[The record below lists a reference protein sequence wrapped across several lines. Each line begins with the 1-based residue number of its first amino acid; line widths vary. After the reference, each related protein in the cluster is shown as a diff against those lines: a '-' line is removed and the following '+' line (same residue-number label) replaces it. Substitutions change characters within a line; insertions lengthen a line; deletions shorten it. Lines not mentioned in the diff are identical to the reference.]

1 MFDRISVQSH
11 KHTYEVRFEDDF
23 ARALIEHIRD
33 GDVVVIDAN
42 VLKLYSDRLSPIL
55 EKAKHVVIEP
65 SEEVKSYQGLTPFI
79 ENLIE
84 SGFRKNNRLIAV
96 GGGITQDVTAFTA
109 SILFRGVDWIF
120 YPTTLLAQA
129 DSCIGSKTSINFGKH
144 KNQLGGFYPPV
155 DIVIDLGFLDTLSS
169 LDFRSG
175 MGEMLHY
182 YFVSGEEDFERMC
195 AEYDAAFEDKEVL
208 YGLIHHSLDF
218 KRGYIER
225 DEYDEGPRNVF
236 NYGHSFGHA
245 IESLTNYA
253 VPHGIAVSFGMDI
266 ANHVSAKKKFI
277 THDLRMRMQVPLK
290 KNWGDVRLN
299 NVNVDDL
306 VAALRMDKKAVG
318 SEVHVILTKGLG
330 NMFKA
335 PLEINDEVCGWLS
348 ECLESYS

>member
-1 MFDRISVQSH
+1 MFDRISVKSH

-23 ARALIEHIRD
+23 APALIEHIRE
-33 GDVVVIDAN
+33 GDVVVVDAN

-55 EKAKHVVIEP
+55 EDAKHIVIEP

-79 ENLIE
+79 ESLIE
-84 SGFRKNNRLIAV
+84 NGFRKNNRLIAV
-96 GGGITQDVTAFTA
+96 GGGITQDITAFTA
-109 SILFRGVDWIF
+109 SIMFRGVDWIF

-129 DSCIGSKTSINFGKH
+129 DSCIGSKTSINFGKY
-144 KNQLGGFYPPV
+144 KNQLGGFYPPT

-175 MGEMLHY
+175 MGEILHY
-182 YFVSGEEDFERMC
+182 YLVSGEEDFERIC
-195 AEYDAAFEDKEVL
+195 AEYDVAFENKEVL
-208 YGLIHHSLDF
+208 HGLIHHSLDF

-245 IESLTNYA
+245 IESLTSYR

-266 ANHVSAKKKFI
+266 ANHVSVKKKFI
-277 THDLRMRMQVPLK
+277 TEDLRMRMRAPLR
-290 KNWGDVRLN
+290 KNWGDIRLS
-299 NVNVDDL
+299 NVNADDL
-306 VAALRMDKKAVG
+306 VATLRMDKKAVG
-318 SEVHVILTKGLG
+318 SEIRVILTKGLG
-330 NMFKA
+330 KMFKT
-335 PLEINDEVCGWLS
+335 PLEINDEVRGWLT